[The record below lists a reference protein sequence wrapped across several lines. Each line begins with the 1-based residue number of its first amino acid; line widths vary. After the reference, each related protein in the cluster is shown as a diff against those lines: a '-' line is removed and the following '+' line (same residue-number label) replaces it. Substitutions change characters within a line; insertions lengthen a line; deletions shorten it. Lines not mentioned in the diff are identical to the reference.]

1 MSVLIPKLKAC
12 VAEQCTKLI
21 LTDATGL
28 YNASTNV
35 GGWGAPN
42 ITGSGATAFTAT
54 YAIDGGTAVSVATYV
69 ANPVTAVEFSLGQY
83 AHTLDDGW
91 HTIVYTIT
99 ATVGGSTETYAD
111 TIKIFTYC
119 NIKCCVFS
127 KMLEMKNLDLCK
139 DVEKL
144 ASYMHLWTLYKSL
157 IYAAN
162 GCDASQATDIL
173 SRLNKLCPAATTGGC
188 GCS

>member
-1 MSVLIPKLKAC
+1 MALIPKIKAC
-12 VAEQCTKLI
+12 VSEKCTKLI
-21 LTDATGL
+21 LTDVTGL
-28 YNASTNV
+28 YNNPNNV

-42 ITGSGATAFTAT
+42 PTGSGDAGFTAVVSV
-54 YAIDGGTAVSVATYV
+54 DGGSDINVASNV
-69 ANPVTAVEFSLGQY
+69 ANPVTAAEFSLGEH
-83 AHTLDDGW
+83 AVTLADGW
-91 HTIVYTIT
+91 HTIKYTIDTNAIT
-99 ATVGGSTETYAD
+99 AVSD

-127 KMLEMKNLDLCK
+127 KMLEMKTLDLCK
-139 DVEKL
+139 DVEKV
-144 ASYMHLWTLYKSL
+144 ASYMHLWTLYKSM

-162 GCDASQATDIL
+162 GCDADQATDIL

>member
-1 MSVLIPKLKAC
+1 MPLIPKLKAC
-12 VAEQCTKLI
+12 VADKCTKLI
-21 LTDATGL
+21 LRDATGL
-28 YNASTNV
+28 YNVTTNP

-42 ITGSGATAFTAT
+42 PTGSGDAGFAAT
-54 YAIDGGTAVSVATYV
+54 YSIDGATPVAISNTYF
-69 ANPVTAVEFSLGQY
+69 ANPVVATEFSLGEY
-83 AHTLDDGW
+83 AHTLADGW
-91 HTIVYTIT
+91 HTITYTIDTT
-99 ATVGGSTETYAD
+99 ALVAESV

-127 KMLEMKNLDLCK
+127 KMLEMKSLDLCK
-139 DVEKL
+139 ETEKL

-162 GCDASQATDIL
+162 GCDADQATDIL
-173 SRLNKLCPAATTGGC
+173 SRLNKLCPTATTGGC

>member
-1 MSVLIPKLKAC
+1 MPLIPNLKAC
-12 VAEQCTKLI
+12 VADKCTKLI

-28 YNASTNV
+28 YHATTNA

-42 ITGSGATAFTAT
+42 PTGSGDGGFVAT
-54 YAIDGGTAVSVATYV
+54 YSLDGGTAVSVATYV
-69 ANPVTAVEFSLGQY
+69 ANPVAIAEFSLGEY
-83 AHTLDDGW
+83 AHTLADGW
-91 HTIVYTIT
+91 HTITYSIT
-99 ATVGGSTETYAD
+99 TTAAGTTTGTT
-111 TIKIFTYC
+111 KIFTYC

-127 KMLEMKNLDLCK
+127 KMLEMKTLDLCK

-162 GCDASQATDIL
+162 GCNADEAKDIL
-173 SRLNKLCPAATTGGC
+173 SRLNKLCPAAATGGC

>member
-1 MSVLIPKLKAC
+1 MAFEPKLKAC
-12 VAEQCTKLI
+12 VADKCTKLI

-28 YNASTNV
+28 YNVTTNP

-42 ITGSGATAFTAT
+42 PTGSGDVGFKAS
-54 YAIDGGTAVSVATYV
+54 YSLDGAASTGISSSYF
-69 ANPVTAVEFSLGQY
+69 ANPVVATEFSLGEY
-83 AHTLDDGW
+83 AHTLADGW
-91 HTIVYTIT
+91 HTITYSIT
-99 ATVGGSTETYAD
+99 TTAAGTTTGTT
-111 TIKIFTYC
+111 KIFTYC

-127 KMLEMKNLDLCK
+127 KMLEMKTLDLCK

-162 GCDASQATDIL
+162 GCDANQATDIL

>member
-1 MSVLIPKLKAC
+1 MPLTPKLKAC
-12 VAEQCTKLI
+12 VADKCTKLI

-28 YNASTNV
+28 YNVTTNA

-42 ITGSGATAFTAT
+42 PTGSGDAGFKAT
-54 YAIDGGTAVSVATYV
+54 YSLDGATPVTISNTYF
-69 ANPVTAVEFSLGQY
+69 ANPVVAAEFSLGEY
-83 AHTLDDGW
+83 THTLADGW
-91 HTIVYTIT
+91 HTITYTIE
-99 ATVGGSTETYAD
+99 TVAHGKVTG

-139 DVEKL
+139 DVEKV

-162 GCDASQATDIL
+162 GCDADQATDIL